1 MFFVDLLTDTVTT
14 TGTFEAFDLVSFAG
28 AKIAAADA
36 VVAGVAKNPNTVI
49 GDPAAVMKAGIARVR
64 AVGAITAGG
73 RVVSAAAGGV
83 QAQGAGVNPFGRAL
97 HAAANGEFVT
107 ISFNTLN

>member
-1 MFFVDLLTDTVTT
+1 MFQDIFTDTIVS
-14 TGTFEAFDLVSFAG
+14 TGLFDAYDLVSFAG
-28 AKIAAADA
+28 AKIVAADA
-36 VVAGVAKNPNTVI
+36 VVAGVAKSPNTVI
-49 GDPAAVMKAGIARVR
+49 GDLTPIMKAGTVRVK
-64 AVGAITAGG
+64 AVGAITLGG

-97 HAAANGEFVT
+97 NAAADGEFVT